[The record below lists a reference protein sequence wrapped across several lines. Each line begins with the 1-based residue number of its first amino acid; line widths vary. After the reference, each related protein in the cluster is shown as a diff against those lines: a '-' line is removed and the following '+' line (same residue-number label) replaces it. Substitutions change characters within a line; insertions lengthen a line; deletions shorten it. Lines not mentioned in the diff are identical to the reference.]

1 MSRLET
7 LVIEWFTLEEK
18 LPTKGEDI
26 FLKLNNKDII
36 QGRYLF
42 TEIDKSKPYMLL
54 DADNSYIE
62 IYIEDIL
69 SWAYYVYPKGL

>member
-26 FLKLNNKDII
+26 FLKSTKDII

-54 DADNSYIE
+54 NADNSYIE

-69 SWAYYVYPKGL
+69 SWAYYVYSKSL